1 MSRHSQLLG
10 REAEAAAERFLR
22 RKGYTILGRN
32 VRFGRGELDI
42 VARTGGLL
50 IFVEVKARRT
60 DRYGGVSHAVTAHKE
75 RQLIH
80 LAAQYLAH
88 HQLEHHPCRF
98 DVLLYHAETPDAP
111 VLEHIEHA
119 FEVSGDDL
127 RW

>member
-1 MSRHSQLLG
+1 MSLAPHLLG
-10 REAEAAAERFLR
+10 KEAEAAAERLLR
-22 RKGYTILGRN
+22 RKGYTILDRN
-32 VRFGRGELDI
+32 IRFGRGELDI
-42 VARTGGLL
+42 VARVGEML

-60 DRYGGVSHAVTAHKE
+60 SRYGGASHAVTAHKE

-88 HQLEHHPCRF
+88 HHLEQHPCRF
-98 DVLLYHAETPDAP
+98 DVLLYHATAPGAP

>member
-1 MSRHSQLLG
+1 MSLIPHLLG
-10 REAEAAAERFLR
+10 KDAEVAAERFLR
-22 RKGYTILGRN
+22 RKGYTILDRN

-42 VARTGGLL
+42 VARVGEMLV
-50 IFVEVKARRT
+50 FVEVKARST
-60 DRYGGVSHAVTAHKE
+60 DHYGGVFHAVTAHKE

-80 LAAQYLAH
+80 LAAQYLAR
-88 HQLEHHPCRF
+88 HQCKQAACRF
-98 DVLLYHAETPDAP
+98 DVLLYDATAPGAP

>member
-1 MSRHSQLLG
+1 MSLTTQLLG
-10 REAEAAAERFLR
+10 KEAEAAAERLLR
-22 RKGYTILGRN
+22 GKGYTILDRN
-32 VRFGRGELDI
+32 IRFGRGELDL
-42 VARTGGLL
+42 VARVGEML

-60 DRYGGVSHAVTAHKE
+60 GHFGGASHAVTAHKE
-75 RQLIH
+75 RQIIH

-88 HQLEHHPCRF
+88 HQLEHHLCRF
-98 DVLLYHAETPDAP
+98 DVLLYHAKASGVP